1 MHSRYARHSA
11 NRCAVELFLLH
22 VGPDEP
28 LSALQILTTSSM
40 LLFLIF
46 FPRGSSPD
54 VEEGQ
59 DTDMPT
65 WKEAV
70 LVLGVS
76 LAFFVVAFIG
86 SVVFVYALPSHVRG
100 WANFLGLLAT
110 VLAAI
115 QYIPQI
121 FMTWR
126 LQETGS
132 LSIPMMCIQTPG
144 SFVFAASL
152 YARLGPGG
160 WSAWGLF
167 IFTGILQGFLL
178 VMGLSFVLR
187 DRKAQKSQQLDDA
200 SGSDTAADSERAPLL
215 HGQR

>member
-1 MHSRYARHSA
+1 
-11 NRCAVELFLLH
+11 
-22 VGPDEP
+22 
-28 LSALQILTTSSM
+28 M

-46 FPRGSSPD
+46 FPRDAPPAA
-54 VEEGQ
+54 EEEE
-59 DTDMPT
+59 DNEMPT

-70 LVLGVS
+70 LVLGLSV
-76 LAFFVVAFIG
+76 AFFVVALFG

-121 FMTWR
+121 FMTWK
-126 LQETGS
+126 LQEIGS

-178 VMGLSFVLR
+178 VMGLSFVMR
-187 DRKAQKSQQLDDA
+187 DRKAQQVGHANENGL
-200 SGSDTAADSERAPLL
+200 SGGSERTPLL
-215 HGQR
+215 DGER

>member
-1 MHSRYARHSA
+1 MSTVEQRKA
-11 NRCAVELFLLH
+11 N
-22 VGPDEP
+22 
-28 LSALQILTTSSM
+28 SLTIPSM

-46 FPRGSSPD
+46 FPRGSTASED
-54 VEEGQ
+54 EQ
-59 DTDMPT
+59 DTQMPT

-70 LVLGVS
+70 LVLAVS
-76 LAFFVVAFIG
+76 LAFFIVAFIG
-86 SVVFVYALPSHVRG
+86 SVVFVYALPSYIRA

-110 VLAAI
+110 ALAAI

-121 FMTWR
+121 LMTWR

-152 YARLGPGG
+152 AVRLGPGG

-167 IFTGILQGFLL
+167 IFTGCLQGCLL
-178 VMGLSFVLR
+178 AMSIWFVLR
-187 DRKAQKSQQLDDA
+187 DS
-200 SGSDTAADSERAPLL
+200 PLRRDNRL
-215 HGQR
+215 TW